1 MERQYRAGYLIK
13 EIRNYLSTFKDQ
25 TSLNYQKLDAN
36 KSYYPKKKKQSQNIT
51 FTHLKC
57 KNMKVS

>member
-1 MERQYRAGYLIK
+1 MEKQYRAGYLIK

-36 KSYYPKKKKQSQNIT
+36 KSYYPKKKK
-51 FTHLKC
+51 
-57 KNMKVS
+57 